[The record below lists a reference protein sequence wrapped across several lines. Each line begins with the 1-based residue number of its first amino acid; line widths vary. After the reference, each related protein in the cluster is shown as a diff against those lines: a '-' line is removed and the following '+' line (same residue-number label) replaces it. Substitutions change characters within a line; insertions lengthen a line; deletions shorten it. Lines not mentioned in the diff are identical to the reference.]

1 MGKWTRRELLGTLPL
16 VIPAVGLS
24 ARAVLAA
31 GGEGA
36 SNKTTSGG
44 RKVKHVHTSFGDIAY
59 SEKGEGKAALFLH
72 GAFLNGYQWR
82 HVVDRVADVRRTLA
96 VDLMAHGATKIAD
109 DQAVSFADQADMVEA
124 VCKELKLDQVDLVAN
139 DSGGGIA
146 QIFAARHPERI
157 RTLTLSNC
165 DTHDNWP
172 GPTLERLKQLTAEQL
187 GDTIR
192 RWLADVNV
200 ARTTFAV
207 AYEHPEKI
215 SEETFRTYFR
225 PLVETQAAVRNLKR
239 FFDSAD
245 NRQTVA
251 VEPQLKRLR
260 APTLIIWAMKDTFFD
275 AKWAGWLR
283 DTIPGT
289 RKVVEVEGAKI
300 FFPEER
306 SKEFADALRQHW
318 READGAKGT

>member
-1 MGKWTRRELLGTLPL
+1 MGKLTRRDLLGTLPL

-24 ARAVLAA
+24 TRVLLA
-31 GGEGA
+31 GEDKNE
-36 SNKTTSGG
+36 SNKSHSGG
-44 RKVKHVHTSFGDIAY
+44 RNVKYTHTSFGDIAY
-59 SEKGEGKAALFLH
+59 TEKGEGKPALFLH

-82 HVVDRVADVRRTLA
+82 HVVDRVADLRRTIA
-96 VDLMAHGATKIAD
+96 VDFMAHGATKIAD
-109 DQAVSFADQADMVEA
+109 DQAVSFNAQADMLEA
-124 VCKELKLDQVDLVAN
+124 FCQEMKLGQVDLVAN

-172 GPTLERLKQLTAEQL
+172 GPTLQRLKQVTPEQL
-187 GDTIR
+187 GETMR
-192 RWLADVNV
+192 KWVEDVNV
-200 ARTTFAV
+200 ARTTFSV
-207 AYEHPEKI
+207 AYEHPEQI
-215 SEETFRTYFR
+215 SEETFRIYFQ
-225 PLVETQAAVRNLKR
+225 PLVETPAAVRNLKR

-251 VEPQLKRLR
+251 IEPQLKKLR
-260 APTLIIWAMKDTFFD
+260 APTLIVWAMKDTFFEP
-275 AKWAGWLR
+275 KWAYWLR

-289 RKVVEVEGAKI
+289 RKIVEVEGAKI

-306 SKEFADALRQHW
+306 SKEFADALREHW
-318 READGAKGT
+318 N